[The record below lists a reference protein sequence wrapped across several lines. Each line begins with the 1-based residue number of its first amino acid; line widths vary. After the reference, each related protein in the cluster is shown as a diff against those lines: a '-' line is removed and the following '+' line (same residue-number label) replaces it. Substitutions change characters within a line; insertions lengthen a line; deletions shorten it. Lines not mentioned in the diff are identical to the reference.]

1 MRNISLIVIGF
12 CNALLL
18 VAQCT
23 SALPAC
29 ADSNQDAIKL
39 YNDRQYREALGIF
52 EKNNSATWADPT
64 AAYYY
69 ALTLNALGKTTTGL
83 EVCKEISLRFPRS
96 KAAIQA
102 KVAIERWSHNIKS
115 IATAPSEVGIV
126 GMKFLLTE
134 GRDPEITIVFPGTP
148 AEKAGLCKGDAIMSI
163 DDVST
168 KGLSKDQ
175 IFNLLV
181 GAPDTTV
188 RVSIRREPKVFD
200 VSLKRMHSN
209 DFAKAQP
216 EIWKDYLK
224 SM

>member
-1 MRNISLIVIGF
+1 LIVIGI
-12 CNALLL
+12 CNAFL
-18 VAQCT
+18 VVGQFT
-23 SALPAC
+23 SGLPAC
-29 ADSNQDAIKL
+29 ADTNQDAIKL
-39 YNDRQYREALGIF
+39 YNERQYRDALSIF
-52 EKNNSATWADPT
+52 EKNNSTTWTDPT

-69 ALTLNALGKTTTGL
+69 ALTLNALGKTKTGL
-83 EVCKEISLRFPRS
+83 EVCREISQRFPRS
-96 KAAIQA
+96 KAAIQS

-126 GMKFLLTE
+126 GMKFLLAE
-134 GRDPEITIVFPGTP
+134 GRDPEITAIFPGTP

-181 GAPDTTV
+181 GAPDSIV
-188 RVSIRREPKVFD
+188 RVSIRREQNLFNVA
-200 VSLKRMHSN
+200 LKRMHSN

-216 EIWKDYLK
+216 DIWKDYLK